1 MTIFPYKIAARSADH
16 LAETTSHRITYT
28 FDPIL
33 EVHRIVFLE
42 SSREAIEDWVAVMDA
57 IYAAL
62 GPDDAVRFLFDERP
76 SGALPLTYSINRGV
90 RWTRSLEYHEYHP
103 PARVA
108 FLFPDRMIASLA
120 NSMLAVVQRQMG
132 HLSVRLFNADQEA
145 QAIAWLTDPHW
156 PAK

>member
-1 MTIFPYKIAARSADH
+1 MTTFPYKPAARSADH
-16 LAETTSHRITYT
+16 LAETPSHRITYT
-28 FDPIL
+28 FDPVL

-42 SSREAIEDWVAVMDA
+42 SSREAVEDWVAVMDA

-76 SGALPLTYSINRGV
+76 SGALPLTNAINRGV
-90 RWTRSLEYHEYHP
+90 RWARSLEYHP

-120 NSMLAVVQRQMG
+120 NSMLGMVQRQMG
-132 HLSVRLFNADQEA
+132 HLSVRLFNTDQEA